1 MQENPRSE
9 PEVAEVSKN
18 GLPFIRTVISKCHW
32 GKKWG
37 LMTEIGGGRN
47 FENKI
52 RGGRNFENNI
62 PTFYGQDRW
71 KTFVYEQKG
80 LEIVKKRDF
89 GVEHLF
95 CEFFFYNFHKISIF
109 DPLINFFY
117 DFEPFCAYTNVFYR
131 S

>member
-1 MQENPRSE
+1 
-9 PEVAEVSKN
+9 
-18 GLPFIRTVISKCHW
+18 
-32 GKKWG
+32 
-37 LMTEIGGGRN
+37 MTKIGGGRN

-89 GVEHLF
+89 VSK
-95 CEFFFYNFHKISIF
+95 NAIF
-109 DPLINFFY
+109 LNLW
-117 DFEPFCAYTNVFYR
+117 T
-131 S
+131 